1 MKGGE
6 KVNIGAMQVASL
18 MPVNGKLSQVVQQA
32 NGFKSAFD
40 SLLNSQNGLGK
51 SVTGEIEVNIMD
63 LFNNI
68 LTILKSGSIGT
79 GNSLELLNG
88 SKLSEQQIADAM
100 GISVDDFKEQFGTL
114 MDELL
119 SLLGNNP
126 INVNQ
131 LKAIK
136 EQMGS
141 GEFIHATAKLL
152 GVLANLPKESFKQLK
167 PDLFQFA
174 ANASKAV
181 ETLSQQMDLAKN
193 DLKSLS
199 ILKENMESV
208 ITKLEQIINNERPN
222 QNTVLENA
230 FNKVLSQQ
238 QKVLDQGISDNKLIA
253 KPRMTQ
259 PLQNQM
265 ITSQT
270 QVQVQELGNQ
280 LVDQPIS
287 TNPVQMQQVS
297 KIEQF
302 VLQVNQE
309 SKPVNYEQFVKDFTN
324 ILGKSQFFKGDGTNK
339 LLIKLYP
346 EHLGSLRIEILQ
358 DKGALTA
365 RMIATTSAAKDIL
378 DSQLHQ
384 LKHAFTQQ
392 NIQVDKLDVVFG
404 ETEAQKF
411 DQGDAEQQSFQDE
424 QEKNKQNKE
433 DKSKVQFSEVL
444 NDSLIEEKI

>member
-1 MKGGE
+1 M
-6 KVNIGAMQVASL
+6 NIGTMQVTNL
-18 MPVNGKLSQVVQQA
+18 MPVNGKLGQVAQQA
-32 NGFKSAFD
+32 NGFKSEFD
-40 SLLNSQNGLGK
+40 SLLNSQNGLGE
-51 SVTGEIEVNIMD
+51 SATGEIDVNIMD

-68 LTILKSGSIGT
+68 LTILKSGSSGT
-79 GNSLELLNG
+79 GNSLELLND

-136 EQMGS
+136 DQMGS

-167 PDLFQFA
+167 PDLLQFA
-174 ANASKAV
+174 AKASKAV
-181 ETLSQQMDLAKN
+181 ETLSQQIDLAKN
-193 DLKSLS
+193 DIKSLS
-199 ILKENMESV
+199 ILKENMETV
-208 ITKLEQIINNERPN
+208 ITKLEQIINNDRPN

-230 FNKVLSQQ
+230 FNKILSQQ
-238 QKVLDQGISDNKLIA
+238 QKVLDQGMSDSKLIA

-259 PLQNQM
+259 PLQNQI
-265 ITSQT
+265 ITTQT
-270 QVQVQELGNQ
+270 QVQELGNQ
-280 LVDQPIS
+280 FVDQSIS
-287 TNPVQMQQVS
+287 TNPVHMQQVS

-411 DQGDAEQQSFQDE
+411 DQGDAEQQSFHDE

>member
-6 KVNIGAMQVASL
+6 KVNIGAMQVANL
-18 MPVNGKLSQVVQQA
+18 MPLNGKLGQVAQQA
-32 NGFKSAFD
+32 NGFKSEFD
-40 SLLNSQNGLGK
+40 SLLNSQNGLGE
-51 SVTGEIEVNIMD
+51 SATGEIDVNIMD

-68 LTILKSGSIGT
+68 LTILKSGSSGT
-79 GNSLELLNG
+79 GNSLELLND

-136 EQMGS
+136 DQMGS

-167 PDLFQFA
+167 PDLLQFA
-174 ANASKAV
+174 AKASKAV
-181 ETLSQQMDLAKN
+181 ETLSQQIDLAKN
-193 DLKSLS
+193 DIKSLS
-199 ILKENMESV
+199 ILKENMETV
-208 ITKLEQIINNERPN
+208 ITKLEQIINNDRPN

-230 FNKVLSQQ
+230 FKKILSQQ
-238 QKVLDQGISDNKLIA
+238 QKVLDQGMSDSKLIA

-259 PLQNQM
+259 PLQNQI
-265 ITSQT
+265 ITTQT
-270 QVQVQELGNQ
+270 QVQELGNQ
-280 LVDQPIS
+280 FVDQSIS
-287 TNPVQMQQVS
+287 TNPVHMQQVS

-411 DQGDAEQQSFQDE
+411 DQGDAEQQSFHDE

>member
-6 KVNIGAMQVASL
+6 KVNIGTMQVTNL
-18 MPVNGKLSQVVQQA
+18 MPVNGKLGQVAQQA

-40 SLLNSQNGLGK
+40 SLLNSQNSLGE
-51 SVTGEIEVNIMD
+51 SVTGEIDVNIMD

-68 LTILKSGSIGT
+68 LTIFKSGSSGT
-79 GNSLELLNG
+79 GNSLELLND

-136 EQMGS
+136 DQMGS

-152 GVLANLPKESFKQLK
+152 GVLANLPKDSFKQLN
-167 PDLFQFA
+167 PDLLQFA
-174 ANASKAV
+174 AKASKAV
-181 ETLSQQMDLAKN
+181 DTLSQQIDLAKN
-193 DLKSLS
+193 DIKSLS
-199 ILKENMESV
+199 ILKENMETV
-208 ITKLEQIINNERPN
+208 ITKLEQIINNDRPN

-230 FNKVLSQQ
+230 FNKILSQQ
-238 QKVLDQGISDNKLIA
+238 QKVLDQGMSDSKLIA

-259 PLQNQM
+259 PLQNQI
-265 ITSQT
+265 ITTQT
-270 QVQVQELGNQ
+270 QVQELGNQ
-280 LVDQPIS
+280 FVDQSIS
-287 TNPVQMQQVS
+287 TNPVHMQQVS

-302 VLQVNQE
+302 VLLVNQE
-309 SKPVNYEQFVKDFTN
+309 SEPVNYEQFVKDFTN

-411 DQGDAEQQSFQDE
+411 DQGDAEQQSFHDE

>member
-6 KVNIGAMQVASL
+6 KVNIGTMQVTNL
-18 MPVNGKLSQVVQQA
+18 MPVNGKLGQVAQQA
-32 NGFKSAFD
+32 NGFKGAFD
-40 SLLNSQNGLGK
+40 SLLNSQNGLGE
-51 SVTGEIEVNIMD
+51 SVTGEIDVNIMD

-68 LTILKSGSIGT
+68 LTILKSGSSGT
-79 GNSLELLNG
+79 GNSLELLND

-136 EQMGS
+136 DQMGS

-167 PDLFQFA
+167 PDLLQFA
-174 ANASKAV
+174 AKASKAV
-181 ETLSQQMDLAKN
+181 DTLSQQIDLAKN
-193 DLKSLS
+193 DIKSLS
-199 ILKENMESV
+199 ILKENMETV
-208 ITKLEQIINNERPN
+208 ITKLEQIINNDRPN

-230 FNKVLSQQ
+230 FNKILSQQ
-238 QKVLDQGISDNKLIA
+238 QKVLDQGMSDNKLIA

-259 PLQNQM
+259 PLQNQI
-265 ITSQT
+265 ITTQT
-270 QVQVQELGNQ
+270 HVQELGNQ
-280 LVDQPIS
+280 FVDQSIS
-287 TNPVQMQQVS
+287 TNPVHMQQVS

-411 DQGDAEQQSFQDE
+411 DQGDAEQQSFHDE

>member
-1 MKGGE
+1 M
-6 KVNIGAMQVASL
+6 NIGAMQVASL
-18 MPVNGKLSQVVQQA
+18 MPLNGKLGQVAQQA
-32 NGFKSAFD
+32 NGFKSEFD
-40 SLLNSQNGLGK
+40 SLLNSQNSLGE
-51 SVTGEIEVNIMD
+51 SATGEIDVNIMD

-68 LTILKSGSIGT
+68 LTILKSGSSGT
-79 GNSLELLNG
+79 GNSLELLND

-136 EQMGS
+136 DQMGS

-167 PDLFQFA
+167 PDLLQFA
-174 ANASKAV
+174 AKASKAV
-181 ETLSQQMDLAKN
+181 ETLSQQIDLAKN
-193 DLKSLS
+193 DIKSLS
-199 ILKENMESV
+199 ILKENMETV
-208 ITKLEQIINNERPN
+208 ITKLEQIINNDRPN

-230 FNKVLSQQ
+230 FNKILSQQ
-238 QKVLDQGISDNKLIA
+238 QKVLDQGMSDSKLIA

-259 PLQNQM
+259 PLQNQI
-265 ITSQT
+265 ITTQT
-270 QVQVQELGNQ
+270 QVQELGNQ
-280 LVDQPIS
+280 FVDQSIS
-287 TNPVQMQQVS
+287 TNPVHMQQVS

-411 DQGDAEQQSFQDE
+411 DQGDAEQQSFHDE

>member
-6 KVNIGAMQVASL
+6 KVNIGTMQVTNL
-18 MPVNGKLSQVVQQA
+18 MPVNGKLGQVAQQA

-40 SLLNSQNGLGK
+40 SLLNSQNSLGE
-51 SVTGEIEVNIMD
+51 SATGEIDVNIMD

-68 LTILKSGSIGT
+68 LTILKSGSSGT
-79 GNSLELLNG
+79 GNSLELLND

-136 EQMGS
+136 DQMGS

-167 PDLFQFA
+167 PDLLQFA
-174 ANASKAV
+174 AKASKAV
-181 ETLSQQMDLAKN
+181 ETLSQQIDLAKN
-193 DLKSLS
+193 DIKSLS
-199 ILKENMESV
+199 ILKENMETV
-208 ITKLEQIINNERPN
+208 ITKLEQIINNDRPN

-230 FNKVLSQQ
+230 FNKILSQQ
-238 QKVLDQGISDNKLIA
+238 QKVLDLGMSDSKLIA

-259 PLQNQM
+259 PLQNQI
-265 ITSQT
+265 ITTQT
-270 QVQVQELGNQ
+270 QVQELGNQ
-280 LVDQPIS
+280 FVDQSIS
-287 TNPVQMQQVS
+287 TNPVHMQQVS

-411 DQGDAEQQSFQDE
+411 DQGDAEQQSFHDE

>member
-18 MPVNGKLSQVVQQA
+18 MPVNGKLGQVAQQA

-40 SLLNSQNGLGK
+40 SILNPQNGLGE
-51 SVTGEIEVNIMD
+51 SVTGEIDVNIMD

-68 LTILKSGSIGT
+68 LTILKSGSSGT
-79 GNSLELLNG
+79 GNSLELLND
-88 SKLSEQQIADAM
+88 SKLSEQQVADAM

-136 EQMGS
+136 DQMGS

-152 GVLANLPKESFKQLK
+152 GVLANLPQESFKQLK
-167 PDLFQFA
+167 PNLLQFA
-174 ANASKAV
+174 AKASKAV

-199 ILKENMESV
+199 ILKENMETV
-208 ITKLEQIINNERPN
+208 ITKLEQIINNDRPN

-230 FNKVLSQQ
+230 FNKILSQQ
-238 QKVLDQGISDNKLIA
+238 QKVLDQGMSDNKLIT

-259 PLQNQM
+259 PLQNQI

-270 QVQVQELGNQ
+270 QVQDLGNQ
-280 LVDQPIS
+280 LVDQSIS
-287 TNPVQMQQVS
+287 NNPVQMQQVS

-411 DQGDAEQQSFQDE
+411 DQGDAEQQSFHDE

-433 DKSKVQFSEVL
+433 DKSKVLFSEVL

>member
-1 MKGGE
+1 M
-6 KVNIGAMQVASL
+6 NIGAMQVASL

-411 DQGDAEQQSFQDE
+411 DQGDAEQQSFHDE

>member
-18 MPVNGKLSQVVQQA
+18 MPVNGKLGQVAQQA

-40 SLLNSQNGLGK
+40 SILNPQNGLGE
-51 SVTGEIEVNIMD
+51 SVTGEIDVNIMD

-68 LTILKSGSIGT
+68 LTILKGGSSGT
-79 GNSLELLNG
+79 GNSLELLND

-100 GISVDDFKEQFGTL
+100 GISLDDFKEQFGTL

-136 EQMGS
+136 DQMGS
-141 GEFIHATAKLL
+141 GEFIHATAKLV

-167 PDLFQFA
+167 PDLLQFA
-174 ANASKAV
+174 AKASKAV

-199 ILKENMESV
+199 ILKENMETV
-208 ITKLEQIINNERPN
+208 ITKLEQIINNDRPN

-230 FNKVLSQQ
+230 FNKILSQQ
-238 QKVLDQGISDNKLIA
+238 QKVLEQGMSDSKLIA

-270 QVQVQELGNQ
+270 QVQDLGNQ
-280 LVDQPIS
+280 LVDQSIS

-324 ILGKSQFFKGDGTNK
+324 ILGKSQFFKGNGTNK

-411 DQGDAEQQSFQDE
+411 DQGDAEQQSFHDE

-433 DKSKVQFSEVL
+433 DKSKVLFSEVL

>member
-6 KVNIGAMQVASL
+6 KVNIGTMQVTNL
-18 MPVNGKLSQVVQQA
+18 MPVNGKLGQVAQQA

-40 SLLNSQNGLGK
+40 SLLNSQNSLGE
-51 SVTGEIEVNIMD
+51 SATGEIDVNIMD

-68 LTILKSGSIGT
+68 LTILKSGSSGT
-79 GNSLELLNG
+79 GNSLELLND

-136 EQMGS
+136 DQMGS

-167 PDLFQFA
+167 PDLLQFA
-174 ANASKAV
+174 AKASKAV
-181 ETLSQQMDLAKN
+181 ETLSQQIDLAKN
-193 DLKSLS
+193 DIKSLS
-199 ILKENMESV
+199 ILKENMETV
-208 ITKLEQIINNERPN
+208 ITKLEQIINNDRPN

-230 FNKVLSQQ
+230 FNKILSQQ
-238 QKVLDQGISDNKLIA
+238 QKVLDQGMSDSKLIA

-259 PLQNQM
+259 PLQNQI
-265 ITSQT
+265 ITTQT
-270 QVQVQELGNQ
+270 QVQELGNQ
-280 LVDQPIS
+280 FVDQSIS
-287 TNPVQMQQVS
+287 TNPVHMQQVS

-411 DQGDAEQQSFQDE
+411 DQGDAEQQSFHDE

>member
-18 MPVNGKLSQVVQQA
+18 MPLNGKLGQVAQQA
-32 NGFKSAFD
+32 NGFKSEFD
-40 SLLNSQNGLGK
+40 SLLNSQNSLGE
-51 SVTGEIEVNIMD
+51 SATGEIDVNIMD

-68 LTILKSGSIGT
+68 LTILKSGSSGT
-79 GNSLELLNG
+79 GNSLELLND

-136 EQMGS
+136 DQMGS

-167 PDLFQFA
+167 PDLLQFA
-174 ANASKAV
+174 AKASKAV
-181 ETLSQQMDLAKN
+181 ETLSQQIDLAKN
-193 DLKSLS
+193 DIKSLS
-199 ILKENMESV
+199 ILKENMETV
-208 ITKLEQIINNERPN
+208 ITKLEQIINNDRPN

-230 FNKVLSQQ
+230 FNKILSQQ
-238 QKVLDQGISDNKLIA
+238 QKVLDQGMSDSKLIA

-259 PLQNQM
+259 PLQNQI
-265 ITSQT
+265 ITTQT
-270 QVQVQELGNQ
+270 QVQELGNQ
-280 LVDQPIS
+280 FVDQSIS
-287 TNPVQMQQVS
+287 TNPVHMQQVS

-411 DQGDAEQQSFQDE
+411 DQGDAEQQSFHDE

>member
-18 MPVNGKLSQVVQQA
+18 MPLNGKLGQVAQQA
-32 NGFKSAFD
+32 NGFKSEFD
-40 SLLNSQNGLGK
+40 SLLNSQNGLGE
-51 SVTGEIEVNIMD
+51 SATGEIDVNIMD

-68 LTILKSGSIGT
+68 LTILKSGSSGT
-79 GNSLELLNG
+79 GNSLELLND

-100 GISVDDFKEQFGTL
+100 GISVDDFKEQFGML

-136 EQMGS
+136 DQMGS

-167 PDLFQFA
+167 PDLLQFA
-174 ANASKAV
+174 AKASKAV
-181 ETLSQQMDLAKN
+181 ETLSQQIDLAKN
-193 DLKSLS
+193 DIKSLS
-199 ILKENMESV
+199 ILKENMETV
-208 ITKLEQIINNERPN
+208 ITKLEQIINNDRPN

-230 FNKVLSQQ
+230 FNKILSQQ
-238 QKVLDQGISDNKLIA
+238 QKVLDQGMSDSKLIA

-259 PLQNQM
+259 PLQNQI
-265 ITSQT
+265 ITTQT
-270 QVQVQELGNQ
+270 QVQELGNQ
-280 LVDQPIS
+280 FVDQSIS
-287 TNPVQMQQVS
+287 TNPVHMQQVS

-411 DQGDAEQQSFQDE
+411 DQGDAEQQSFHDE

>member
-6 KVNIGAMQVASL
+6 KVNISAMQVASL
-18 MPVNGKLSQVVQQA
+18 MSVNGKLGQVAQQA

-40 SLLNSQNGLGK
+40 SILNPQNGLGET
-51 SVTGEIEVNIMD
+51 VTGEIDVNIMD

-68 LTILKSGSIGT
+68 LTILKSGSSGT
-79 GNSLELLNG
+79 GNSLELLND
-88 SKLSEQQIADAM
+88 SKLSEQQVADAM

-136 EQMGS
+136 DQMGS

-167 PDLFQFA
+167 PDMLQFA
-174 ANASKAV
+174 AKASKVV

-193 DLKSLS
+193 DIKSLS
-199 ILKENMESV
+199 ILKENMETV
-208 ITKLEQIINNERPN
+208 ITKLEQIINNDRPN

-230 FNKVLSQQ
+230 FNKILSQQ
-238 QKVLDQGISDNKLIA
+238 QKVLDQGMSDSKLIA

-259 PLQNQM
+259 PLQNQI

-270 QVQVQELGNQ
+270 QVQDLGNQ
-280 LVDQPIS
+280 LVDQSIS

-411 DQGDAEQQSFQDE
+411 DQGDAEQQSFHDE

-433 DKSKVQFSEVL
+433 DKSKVLFSEVL

>member
-1 MKGGE
+1 
-6 KVNIGAMQVASL
+6 
-18 MPVNGKLSQVVQQA
+18 
-32 NGFKSAFD
+32 
-40 SLLNSQNGLGK
+40 
-51 SVTGEIEVNIMD
+51 
-63 LFNNI
+63 
-68 LTILKSGSIGT
+68 
-79 GNSLELLNG
+79 
-88 SKLSEQQIADAM
+88 
-100 GISVDDFKEQFGTL
+100 
-114 MDELL
+114 
-119 SLLGNNP
+119 
-126 INVNQ
+126 
-131 LKAIK
+131 
-136 EQMGS
+136 
-141 GEFIHATAKLL
+141 
-152 GVLANLPKESFKQLK
+152 
-167 PDLFQFA
+167 
-174 ANASKAV
+174 
-181 ETLSQQMDLAKN
+181 
-193 DLKSLS
+193 
-199 ILKENMESV
+199 
-208 ITKLEQIINNERPN
+208 
-222 QNTVLENA
+222 
-230 FNKVLSQQ
+230 
-238 QKVLDQGISDNKLIA
+238 
-253 KPRMTQ
+253 
-259 PLQNQM
+259 
-265 ITSQT
+265 
-270 QVQVQELGNQ
+270 
-280 LVDQPIS
+280 
-287 TNPVQMQQVS
+287 MQQVS

>member
-6 KVNIGAMQVASL
+6 KVNISAMQVASL
-18 MPVNGKLSQVVQQA
+18 MSVNGKLGQVAQQA

-40 SLLNSQNGLGK
+40 SILNPQNGLGET
-51 SVTGEIEVNIMD
+51 VTGEIDVNIMD

-68 LTILKSGSIGT
+68 LTIFKSGSSGT
-79 GNSLELLNG
+79 GNSLELLND
-88 SKLSEQQIADAM
+88 SKLSEQQVADAM

-136 EQMGS
+136 DQMGS

-152 GVLANLPKESFKQLK
+152 GVLAKLPKESFKQLK
-167 PDLFQFA
+167 PDMLQFA
-174 ANASKAV
+174 AKASKAV
-181 ETLSQQMDLAKN
+181 ETLSQQIDLAKN
-193 DLKSLS
+193 DIKSLS
-199 ILKENMESV
+199 ILKENMETV
-208 ITKLEQIINNERPN
+208 ITKLEQIINNDRPN

-230 FNKVLSQQ
+230 FNKILSQQ
-238 QKVLDQGISDNKLIA
+238 QKVLDQEMSDSKLIA

-259 PLQNQM
+259 PLQNQI
-265 ITSQT
+265 ITTQT
-270 QVQVQELGNQ
+270 QVQELGNQ

-411 DQGDAEQQSFQDE
+411 DQGDAEQQSFHDE

>member
-1 MKGGE
+1 M
-6 KVNIGAMQVASL
+6 
-18 MPVNGKLSQVVQQA
+18 
-32 NGFKSAFD
+32 
-40 SLLNSQNGLGK
+40 
-51 SVTGEIEVNIMD
+51 
-63 LFNNI
+63 
-68 LTILKSGSIGT
+68 
-79 GNSLELLNG
+79 
-88 SKLSEQQIADAM
+88 
-100 GISVDDFKEQFGTL
+100 
-114 MDELL
+114 
-119 SLLGNNP
+119 
-126 INVNQ
+126 
-131 LKAIK
+131 
-136 EQMGS
+136 
-141 GEFIHATAKLL
+141 
-152 GVLANLPKESFKQLK
+152 
-167 PDLFQFA
+167 
-174 ANASKAV
+174 
-181 ETLSQQMDLAKN
+181 ET
-193 DLKSLS
+193 
-199 ILKENMESV
+199 V
-208 ITKLEQIINNERPN
+208 ITKLEQIINNDRPN

-230 FNKVLSQQ
+230 FNKILSQQ
-238 QKVLDQGISDNKLIA
+238 QKVLDQGMSDSKLIA

-259 PLQNQM
+259 PLQNQI
-265 ITSQT
+265 ITTQT
-270 QVQVQELGNQ
+270 QVQELGNQ
-280 LVDQPIS
+280 FVDQSIS
-287 TNPVQMQQVS
+287 TNPVHMQQVS

-411 DQGDAEQQSFQDE
+411 DQGDAEQQSFHDE

>member
-6 KVNIGAMQVASL
+6 KVNIGTMQVTNL
-18 MPVNGKLSQVVQQA
+18 MPVNGKLGQVAQQA
-32 NGFKSAFD
+32 NGFKGAFD
-40 SLLNSQNGLGK
+40 SLLNSQNGLGE
-51 SVTGEIEVNIMD
+51 SVTGEIDVNIMN

-68 LTILKSGSIGT
+68 LTILKSGSSGT
-79 GNSLELLNG
+79 GNSLELLND

-136 EQMGS
+136 DQMGS

-167 PDLFQFA
+167 PDLLQFA
-174 ANASKAV
+174 AKASKAV
-181 ETLSQQMDLAKN
+181 ETLSQQIDLAKN
-193 DLKSLS
+193 DIKSLS
-199 ILKENMESV
+199 ILKENMETV
-208 ITKLEQIINNERPN
+208 ITKLEQIINNDRPN

-230 FNKVLSQQ
+230 FNKILSQQ
-238 QKVLDQGISDNKLIA
+238 QKVLDQGMSDNKLIA

-259 PLQNQM
+259 PLQNQI
-265 ITSQT
+265 ITTQT
-270 QVQVQELGNQ
+270 HVQELGNQ
-280 LVDQPIS
+280 FVDQSIS
-287 TNPVQMQQVS
+287 TNPVHMQQVS

>member
-6 KVNIGAMQVASL
+6 KVNIGTMQVTNL
-18 MPVNGKLSQVVQQA
+18 MPVNGKLGQVAQQA
-32 NGFKSAFD
+32 NGFKGAFD
-40 SLLNSQNGLGK
+40 SLLNSQNGLGE
-51 SVTGEIEVNIMD
+51 SVTGEIDVNIMN

-68 LTILKSGSIGT
+68 LTILKSGSSGT
-79 GNSLELLNG
+79 GNSLELLND

-136 EQMGS
+136 DQMGS

-167 PDLFQFA
+167 PDLLQFA
-174 ANASKAV
+174 AKASKAV
-181 ETLSQQMDLAKN
+181 ETLSQQIDLAKN
-193 DLKSLS
+193 DIKSLS
-199 ILKENMESV
+199 ILKENMETV
-208 ITKLEQIINNERPN
+208 ITKLEQIINNDRPN

-230 FNKVLSQQ
+230 FNKILSQQ
-238 QKVLDQGISDNKLIA
+238 QKVLDQGMSDSKLIA

-259 PLQNQM
+259 PLQNQI
-265 ITSQT
+265 ITTQT
-270 QVQVQELGNQ
+270 QVQELGNQ
-280 LVDQPIS
+280 FVDQSIS
-287 TNPVQMQQVS
+287 TNPVHMQQVS

-411 DQGDAEQQSFQDE
+411 DQGDAEQQSFHDE

>member
-6 KVNIGAMQVASL
+6 KVNIGTMQVTNL
-18 MPVNGKLSQVVQQA
+18 MPVNGKLGQVAQQA

-40 SLLNSQNGLGK
+40 SLLNSQNSLGE
-51 SVTGEIEVNIMD
+51 SATGEIDVNIMD

-68 LTILKSGSIGT
+68 LTILKSGSSGT
-79 GNSLELLNG
+79 GNSLELLND

-136 EQMGS
+136 DQMGS

-167 PDLFQFA
+167 PDLLQFA
-174 ANASKAV
+174 AKASKAV
-181 ETLSQQMDLAKN
+181 DTLSQQIDLAKN
-193 DLKSLS
+193 DIKSLS
-199 ILKENMESV
+199 ILKENMETV
-208 ITKLEQIINNERPN
+208 ITKLEQIINNDRPN

-230 FNKVLSQQ
+230 FNKILSQQ
-238 QKVLDQGISDNKLIA
+238 QKVLDQGMSDSKLIA

-259 PLQNQM
+259 PLQNQI
-265 ITSQT
+265 ITTQT
-270 QVQVQELGNQ
+270 QVQELGNQ
-280 LVDQPIS
+280 FVDQSIS
-287 TNPVQMQQVS
+287 TNPVHMQQVS

-302 VLQVNQE
+302 ALQVNQE

-411 DQGDAEQQSFQDE
+411 DQGDAEQQSFHDE

>member
-6 KVNIGAMQVASL
+6 KVNIGTMQVTNL
-18 MPVNGKLSQVVQQA
+18 MPVNGKLGQVAQQA

-40 SLLNSQNGLGK
+40 SLLNPQNSLGE
-51 SVTGEIEVNIMD
+51 SATGEIDVNIMD

-68 LTILKSGSIGT
+68 LTILKSGSSGT
-79 GNSLELLNG
+79 GNSLELLND

-136 EQMGS
+136 DQMGS

-167 PDLFQFA
+167 PDLLQFA
-174 ANASKAV
+174 AKASKAV
-181 ETLSQQMDLAKN
+181 ETLSQQIDLAKN
-193 DLKSLS
+193 DIKSLS
-199 ILKENMESV
+199 ILKENMETV
-208 ITKLEQIINNERPN
+208 ITKLEQIINNDRPN

-230 FNKVLSQQ
+230 FNKILSQQ
-238 QKVLDQGISDNKLIA
+238 QKVLDQGMSDSKLIA

-259 PLQNQM
+259 PLQNQI
-265 ITSQT
+265 ITTQT
-270 QVQVQELGNQ
+270 QVQELGNQ
-280 LVDQPIS
+280 FVDQSIS
-287 TNPVQMQQVS
+287 TNPVHMQQVS

-411 DQGDAEQQSFQDE
+411 DQGDAEQQSFHDE

>member
-18 MPVNGKLSQVVQQA
+18 MPVNGKLGQVAQQA

-40 SLLNSQNGLGK
+40 SLLNSQNGLGE
-51 SVTGEIEVNIMD
+51 SVTGEIDVNIMD

-68 LTILKSGSIGT
+68 LTILKSGSSGT
-79 GNSLELLNG
+79 GNSLELLND

-131 LKAIK
+131 LKTIK
-136 EQMGS
+136 EHIGS

-199 ILKENMESV
+199 ILKENMETV

-238 QKVLDQGISDNKLIA
+238 QKVLDQGMSDNKLIA
-253 KPRMTQ
+253 KPRMPQ

-270 QVQVQELGNQ
+270 QVQELGNQ
-280 LVDQPIS
+280 FVDQSIS
-287 TNPVQMQQVS
+287 TNPVHMQQVS

-302 VLQVNQE
+302 VLQVNQD

-411 DQGDAEQQSFQDE
+411 DQGEAEQQSFHDE

>member
-1 MKGGE
+1 M
-6 KVNIGAMQVASL
+6 NISAMQVASL
-18 MPVNGKLSQVVQQA
+18 MSVNGKLGQVAQQA

-40 SLLNSQNGLGK
+40 SILNPQNGLGET
-51 SVTGEIEVNIMD
+51 VTGEIDVNIMD

-68 LTILKSGSIGT
+68 LTILKSGSSGT
-79 GNSLELLNG
+79 GNSLELLND
-88 SKLSEQQIADAM
+88 SKLSEQQVADAM

-136 EQMGS
+136 DQMGS

-167 PDLFQFA
+167 PDMLQFA
-174 ANASKAV
+174 AKASKVV

-193 DLKSLS
+193 DIKSLS
-199 ILKENMESV
+199 ILKENMETV
-208 ITKLEQIINNERPN
+208 ITKLEQIINNDRPN

-230 FNKVLSQQ
+230 FNKILSQQ
-238 QKVLDQGISDNKLIA
+238 QKVLDQGMSDSKLIA

-259 PLQNQM
+259 PLQNQI

-270 QVQVQELGNQ
+270 QVQDLGNQ
-280 LVDQPIS
+280 LVDQSIS

-411 DQGDAEQQSFQDE
+411 DQGDAEQQSFHDE

-433 DKSKVQFSEVL
+433 DKSKVLFSEVL

>member
-1 MKGGE
+1 M
-6 KVNIGAMQVASL
+6 NIGAMQVASL
-18 MPVNGKLSQVVQQA
+18 MPLNGKLGQVAQQA
-32 NGFKSAFD
+32 NGFKSEFD
-40 SLLNSQNGLGK
+40 SLLNSQNGLGE
-51 SVTGEIEVNIMD
+51 SATGEIDVNIMD

-68 LTILKSGSIGT
+68 LTILKSGSSGT
-79 GNSLELLNG
+79 GNSLELLND

-136 EQMGS
+136 DQMGS

-167 PDLFQFA
+167 PDLLQFA
-174 ANASKAV
+174 AKASKAV
-181 ETLSQQMDLAKN
+181 ETLSQQIDLAKN
-193 DLKSLS
+193 DIKSLS
-199 ILKENMESV
+199 ILKENMETV
-208 ITKLEQIINNERPN
+208 ITKLEQIINNDRPN

-230 FNKVLSQQ
+230 FNKILSQQ
-238 QKVLDQGISDNKLIA
+238 QKVLDQGMSDSKLIA

-259 PLQNQM
+259 PLQNQI
-265 ITSQT
+265 ITTQT
-270 QVQVQELGNQ
+270 QVQELGNQ
-280 LVDQPIS
+280 FVDQSIS
-287 TNPVQMQQVS
+287 TNPVHMQQVS

-411 DQGDAEQQSFQDE
+411 DQGDAEQQSFHDE

>member
-1 MKGGE
+1 M
-6 KVNIGAMQVASL
+6 NIGTMQVTNL
-18 MPVNGKLSQVVQQA
+18 MPVNGKLGQVAQQA
-32 NGFKSAFD
+32 NGFKGAFD
-40 SLLNSQNGLGK
+40 SLLNSQNGLGE
-51 SVTGEIEVNIMD
+51 SVTGEIDVNIMD

-68 LTILKSGSIGT
+68 LTILKSGSSGT
-79 GNSLELLNG
+79 GNSLELLND

-136 EQMGS
+136 DQMGS

-167 PDLFQFA
+167 PDLLQFA
-174 ANASKAV
+174 AKASKAV
-181 ETLSQQMDLAKN
+181 DTLSQQIDLAKN
-193 DLKSLS
+193 DIKSLS
-199 ILKENMESV
+199 ILKENMETV
-208 ITKLEQIINNERPN
+208 ITKLEQIINNDRPN

-230 FNKVLSQQ
+230 FNKILSQQ
-238 QKVLDQGISDNKLIA
+238 QKVLDQGMSDNKLIA

-259 PLQNQM
+259 PLQNQI
-265 ITSQT
+265 ITTQT
-270 QVQVQELGNQ
+270 HVQELGNQ
-280 LVDQPIS
+280 FVDQSIS
-287 TNPVQMQQVS
+287 TNPVHMQQVS

-411 DQGDAEQQSFQDE
+411 DQGDAEQQSFHDE